1 MVSLE
6 FTNILQLEKTS
17 KIINVSGVYA
27 VIDQQTG
34 HFHIGYTHNLAGAFY
49 YILKG
54 GTWNVINSM
63 SMYLMNGYRVS
74 NYEFK
79 VIAMT
84 NTVEEAADIANS
96 IIEEYDPEFCR
107 CRGSYTLIM
116 STPFFS
122 TTTVTMHKKGTTT
135 TSGVMVQSRH
145 YSTGTRLS
153 ATSVTGQNSIYWEKH
168 QKVKNY
174 VKTGKTPNVDIM
186 NEVLFET
193 SVVNQKHLDLCAN
206 IIENSK
212 KADLPISGT
221 PSSVAF
227 TPIGGVN
234 NPYNVRTTAPKVPG
248 CYQIIGPDGSNY
260 VGQAA
265 HLGKRVREHGNGS
278 ITSSIK
284 NIENKELAKVE
295 VYLLPEIESYHGLTI
310 VEFLSVLE
318 LYLFI
323 TFKPTINK
331 SYVPT
336 PGFIHNWETIEK
348 IKLVISKPVYI
359 YKLNGDN
366 MTLLFT
372 AQSGR
377 QLMRDLG
384 VSNST
389 LSNVFRRSNGW
400 YRDTL
405 LFTLESTDDIPT
417 MNFEEFKAEFKLTK
431 AIVRKS
437 VVTETDVMRS
447 RTALQSAN
455 VILTNTKTGEIL
467 EYQSIREASD
477 AVGITRQTL
486 KKYKGQVYKNY
497 HITISE
503 PVIKTPYSPLD
514 TSTFSVPVG
523 ATGSKVTLRNI
534 ETDEILL
541 FNSITSAGEAIGSN
555 RYAIRRHNGKI
566 FQGYLI
572 SIEEN
577 KK

>member
-6 FTNILQLEKTS
+6 FTNILQLEKIS

-107 CRGSYTLIM
+107 CRGSYTLTM
-116 STPFFS
+116 STPFFA
-122 TTTVTMHKKGTTT
+122 TTTVTMHKKGTTI
-135 TSGVMVQSRH
+135 TSGVIGQSRH

-153 ATSVTGQNSIYWEKH
+153 GTTGQNSIYWEKH

-174 VKTGKTPNVDIM
+174 VKTGKTSNVDIM

-212 KADLPISGT
+212 KVDLPIAGT
-221 PSSVAF
+221 PSSAAF

-234 NPYNVRTTAPKVPG
+234 NPYNARSTAPKVSG

-265 HLGKRVREHGNGS
+265 HLGKRVREHGNGG

-284 NIENKELAKVE
+284 NIENKEQAKVE

-348 IKLVISKPVYI
+348 IKLVLSKPVYI

-384 VSNST
+384 VSNSI
-389 LSNVFRRSNGW
+389 LSNIFSRSNGW

-405 LFTLESTDDIPT
+405 LFTLEYTDDIPT
-417 MNFEEFKAEFKLTK
+417 MNIEEFKAEFILTK
-431 AIVRKS
+431 AIARKS

-467 EYQSIREASD
+467 EYQSLREASS

-486 KKYKGQVYKNY
+486 KKYKGQVYKDY

-503 PVIKTPYSPLD
+503 PVIKTPYTPLD
-514 TSTFSVPVG
+514 PSTFSAPVG

-534 ETDEILL
+534 ETDEILH